1 MLSRKEIMLLKD
13 KEKAFDAI
21 AKHDDWS
28 NHRKAAERSSW
39 KKKHVPETIQKCPNR
54 GKRYKTKPEQKPC
67 VPVPKQQSF
76 AKQEPPKVDQ
86 EEEWDDPCQVCQQ
99 SADLYDFPCGHFICP
114 PCFQKSCTET
124 SGRMT
129 CQVCKKLFIFDREL
143 ED

>member
-13 KEKAFDAI
+13 KDKAFEAI

-39 KKKHVPETIQKCPNR
+39 KKKHVPETVKKCPNR
-54 GKRYKTKPEQKPC
+54 GKRYKTKPC
-67 VPVPKQQSF
+67 LPKQESF
-76 AKQEPPKVDQ
+76 RKQEPPLKV
-86 EEEWDDPCQVCQQ
+86 EEELEDPCQLCGQ

-114 PCFQKSCTET
+114 PCFQKACTET
-124 SGRMT
+124 NGRMT
-129 CQVCKKLFIFDREL
+129 CQICKKLFIFDREL